1 MNPKTTKENQT
12 HSEEK
17 PYNVNRILYSIKKA
31 TKDKTEDDIIKMIK
45 TEIDLSENDLQV
57 WNRMIDTISRMTLSK
72 CIILN
77 DYLSL
82 LLFLS
87 FNNLRAVQRFYK
99 NRW

>member
-12 HSEEK
+12 HSDEE
-17 PYNVNRILYSIKKA
+17 PYNVNKILYNIKKA
-31 TKDKTEDDIIKMIK
+31 TKDKTEDDIIKTIK

-72 CIILN
+72 CIILS

-87 FNNLRAVQRFYK
+87 FNNLRAVQRFYY